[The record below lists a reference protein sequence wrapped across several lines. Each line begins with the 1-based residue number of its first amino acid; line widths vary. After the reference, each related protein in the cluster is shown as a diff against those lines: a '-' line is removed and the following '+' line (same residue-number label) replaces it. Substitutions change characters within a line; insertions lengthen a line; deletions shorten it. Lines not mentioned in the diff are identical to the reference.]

1 METGVQN
8 KEVATKL
15 SYSEAKSIIRDHCLE
30 KWNLI
35 YIHSC
40 DLQLF

>member
-30 KWNLI
+30 KWNQI
-35 YIHSC
+35 YIHSTTGS
-40 DLQLF
+40 Q